1 MATLINEGDTLLAKH
16 LDGNSRKIEWKGIRK
31 HPVTKKNMTLYEC
44 DRNSYAEII
53 TKCIDE
59 VMPGTESYY
68 RDEGDSLEAD
78 AISIYVETFKKETF
92 EVKECVSGRHG
103 AKLFKFRK
111 NSISTIKTPLPI
123 FTSLVLEKVAKL
135 KAK

>member
-16 LDGNSRKIEWKGIRK
+16 LDGNSRKIEWKGMRK

-53 TKCIDE
+53 TECTDE
-59 VMPGTESYY
+59 VVLGTESYC
-68 RDEGDSLEAD
+68 RDKGDNLKAD

-92 EVKECVSGRHG
+92 EVKEGVSGRHG
-103 AKLFKFRK
+103 ASLFKFRK
-111 NSISTIKTPLPI
+111 NSISTIKTPLSV
-123 FTSLVLEKVAKL
+123 FTSLVLAKVAELRVK
-135 KAK
+135 